1 MSLLKATPSRAKI
14 NHTIDNELYALFTF
28 TPPKMAAV
36 ERAPLDLALVLDH
49 SGSMAGEKL
58 DYVRKSCVKL
68 IELLKDTDT
77 VSIVLFE
84 SHVTLLAPP
93 TKCTP
98 DGKAELIRRA
108 NEVHTAGGTNLSGG
122 LFKGVEF
129 VAGAK
134 EGCVRKCLLFTDGQ
148 ANEGL
153 VDPDK
158 LTKTALELRQGTG
171 ISTFGYGSGYNAD
184 LLAKLAQNGGTY
196 FIDTP
201 DKILTAFGTELG
213 GLISTFGQNVEMR
226 LHPGEDVEIEEVL
239 NDLTVDEDGGKSPG
253 TSASTDLIV
262 HCEDLL
268 AEQPYYVAVKLKAK
282 PRANTFPRDVT
293 LVSASVKF
301 MNLAEGKLDECGA
314 KVAVRFVKPGEEDT
328 TDDADVM
335 KQIGVFQ
342 VAAAQQQA
350 INMMNVGNYA
360 GAGVYMS
367 EVMHRVVDYS
377 PDAAKIAAGTVALCS
392 EDAYMRGGHQLLR
405 TSAKAMYS
413 NRGGLAGQSLGGV
426 ELDCFASPV
435 QSSTAGAFTGTPDV
449 VPAPVV
455 VTQSGVVNPAIID
468 PASTQARAKVT
479 PPPAK
484 SSKSKSK
491 KRSGKRW

>member
-1 MSLLKATPSRAKI
+1 MQLLSAAPSRAKL
-14 NHTIDNELYALFTF
+14 NHQVENSLFALFTF
-28 TPPKMAAV
+28 TPPKMKEV

-49 SGSMAGEKL
+49 SGSMAGQKL
-58 DYVRKSCVKL
+58 DHVRKSCVKL
-68 IELLKDTDT
+68 VELLKDTDSVSVVIFENQVT
-77 VSIVLFE
+77 VV
-84 SHVTLLAPP
+84 APP

-98 DGKAELIRRA
+98 DGKTELIRRI
-108 NEVHTAGGTNLSGG
+108 NQVQSAGGTNLSGG
-122 LFKGVEF
+122 LFKGLEF

-134 EGCVRKCLLFTDGQ
+134 EGVVRKCLLFTDGQ
-148 ANEGL
+148 ANDGVTNPEQL
-153 VDPDK
+153 AK
-158 LTKTALELRQGTG
+158 LALEMRQGTG
-171 ISTFGYGSGYNAD
+171 ISTFGYGDGYNAD

-253 TSASTDLIV
+253 STPSTDLIV

-268 AEQPYYVAVKLKAK
+268 AEQPYYVAVRLKAK

-301 MNLAEGKLDECGA
+301 MNLLDGKLDEVGA
-314 KVAVRFVKPGEEDT
+314 KVAVRFVKPGEEDAK
-328 TDDADVM
+328 DDDVVM
-335 KQIGVFQ
+335 KQIGIFQ
-342 VAAAQQQA
+342 VAAAQHQA
-350 INMMNVGNYA
+350 INMMNVGNYV

-367 EVMHRVVDYS
+367 EVMHRVADYS
-377 PDAAKIAAGTVALCS
+377 PDAAKVAAGTVALCS
-392 EDAYMRGGHQLLR
+392 EDAYKGGGHHLLR

-413 NRGGLAGQSLGGV
+413 NRGGLQGQTLGGV
-426 ELDCFASPV
+426 EMNCFASPA
-435 QSSTAGAFTGTPDV
+435 QSSTASAFTGTPDV
-449 VPAPVV
+449 APAPVV
-455 VTQSGVVNPAIID
+455 VTSGVVDVASAKPVD

-479 PPPAK
+479 PPK
-484 SSKSKSK
+484 SSSKSK